1 MLFKRGHRYDQP
13 LDVSNIEVYI
23 NTANNPRVSKLIRM
37 LQLDEQDLRY
47 LKAFKPIIE
56 KNIEEIVYEFYDK
69 LNIEPSL
76 VNIIN
81 QHSSVERLKIT
92 LNRHIQEMF
101 DGCIDSAYFEQRKRI
116 AHVHVRIGLPS
127 QWYISAFQNMF
138 NKIVMYVENSI
149 PNHHDQLKTIRAT
162 TKIFNFEQHLVL
174 ETFEAVVND
183 IKVGNEKEKKRL
195 GKKIITSSEN
205 LAAISEETNASFHQL
220 NGQSQEIVQYANK
233 ASEISIIAET
243 RAQDGKTTMAK
254 QSENMAT
261 ITTSFNA
268 MSEDIQKLAQIS
280 KEMEQIMAIVTNIA
294 NQTNLLSLNA
304 SIEAARAGEEGRGF
318 AVVAGEVR
326 KLSEQTKQSAENV
339 EQLLQTTK
347 ERTEKLLASLGNIE
361 EDIQFGETSLQQSVR
376 QFDEILSAMC
386 ETKKQNG
393 LMETEIRMMGEVI
406 NQLSGAF
413 QEVTSSADALANIAQ
428 DLNQ

>member
-101 DGCIDSAYFEQRKRI
+101 DGRIDSAYFEQRKRI

-162 TKIFNFEQHLVL
+162 SKIFNFEQHLVL

-233 ASEISIIAET
+233 ASEISAIAET
-243 RAQDGKTTMAK
+243 RAQEGKTTMAK
-254 QSENMAT
+254 QSESMAT

-339 EQLLQTTK
+339 EHLLQTTK

-361 EDIQFGETSLQQSVR
+361 EDIQFGETSLQQTVR
-376 QFDEILSAMC
+376 QFDEILNAMC
-386 ETKKQNG
+386 ETKQQNG

>member
-1 MLFKRGHRYDQP
+1 MLFKRGHRYDQSI
-13 LDVSNIEVYI
+13 DVSSIEVYI
-23 NTANNPRVSKLIRM
+23 NTANNPQVSKLIRI

-56 KNIEEIVYEFYDK
+56 RNIEEIVYEFYDK

-101 DGCIDSAYFEQRKRI
+101 DGRIDSAYFEQRKRI

-138 NKIVMYVENSI
+138 NKIVLYVENSV
-149 PNHHDQLKTIRAT
+149 PNHQDQLKTISAI

-220 NGQSQEIVQYANK
+220 NGQSQEIIQYANK
-233 ASEISIIAET
+233 ASEISTIAET
-243 RAQDGKTTMAK
+243 RAQEGKTTMAK

-268 MSEDIQKLAQIS
+268 MAGDVQKLAEIS

-304 SIEAARAGEEGRGF
+304 TIEAARAGEEGRGF

-326 KLSEQTKQSAENV
+326 KLSEQTKQSAKNV
-339 EQLLQTTK
+339 EHLLQTTK

-361 EDIQFGETSLQQSVR
+361 EDIQFGETSLQQTVR

-386 ETKKQNG
+386 ETKQQNG
-393 LMETEIRMMGEVI
+393 LMETEIQMMGEVI
-406 NQLSGAF
+406 DQLSGAF

-428 DLNQ
+428 DLS

>member
-1 MLFKRGHRYDQP
+1 MLFKRDRYDQP
-13 LDVSNIEVYI
+13 IDVSNIEVYI
-23 NTANNPRVSKLIRM
+23 NMANHPQVSKLLKM
-37 LQLDEQDLRY
+37 LQLEEQDLRY

-56 KNIEEIVYEFYDK
+56 KNIEEIIYEFYDK
-69 LNIEPSL
+69 LNLEPSL

-92 LNRHIQEMF
+92 LNQHVQEMF
-101 DGCIDSAYFEQRKRI
+101 NGHIDSDYFEQRKRI
-116 AHVHVRIGLPS
+116 ARVHVRIGLPS
-127 QWYISAFQNMF
+127 QWYISEFQNMF
-138 NKIVMYVENSI
+138 NKIVLYVEDSI
-149 PNHHDQLKTIRAT
+149 PNHQDQLKTIRAI

-183 IKVGNEKEKKRL
+183 IMVRNEKEKKRL
-195 GKKIITSSEN
+195 GKEIITSSEN

-220 NGQSQEIVQYANK
+220 NVQSHEIIQYANK
-233 ASEISIIAET
+233 ASEISNIAET
-243 RAQDGKTTMAK
+243 RAQDGKMTMVK
-254 QSENMAT
+254 QSENMET

-268 MSEDIQKLAQIS
+268 MAEDVQKLVEIS

-304 SIEAARAGEEGRGF
+304 TIEAARAGEEGRGF

-326 KLSEQTKQSAENV
+326 KLSEQTKKSAKNV
-339 EQLLQTTK
+339 ENLLQTTK
-347 ERTEKLLASLGNIE
+347 ERTEKLLESLGNIG
-361 EDIQFGETSLQQSVR
+361 EDIQFGETSLQQTVR

-386 ETKKQNG
+386 ETKQQNG

-406 NQLSGAF
+406 EQLSGAF
-413 QEVTSSADALANIAQ
+413 QEVTLSADALANIAQ
-428 DLNQ
+428 DLNE